1 LQLIA
6 IFLTAIS
13 IALIMSPAA
22 YHRIV
27 EPEIGS
33 EFFVRFTSALIACA
47 MVPLMISLTLDAYIV
62 AILVV
67 RSVVISAAIAICVFA
82 PPARCNT
89 KACARPGNSNG
100 PCAGEVTCIRH
111 DKLPRTKSTQLT
123 GASKT
128 PWHGSRKRQRSA
140 VRALPTF
147 P

>member
-82 PPARCNT
+82 PP
-89 KACARPGNSNG
+89 
-100 PCAGEVTCIRH
+100 
-111 DKLPRTKSTQLT
+111 
-123 GASKT
+123 
-128 PWHGSRKRQRSA
+128 RSM
-140 VRALPTF
+140 
-147 P
+147 